1 MEGDCLSCIKY
12 LMFVFNFFI
21 FLGGSVLLAV
31 GVWVSVDPLGFRE
44 AVAVSP
50 LLVTGVSVVLVLG
63 GLLFL
68 LGFLGCCGA
77 VQENRC
83 LLLLFFMLILFIFL
97 AELAAAILAFLFREN
112 LSREYF
118 SRELKRHYQG
128 RNNSD
133 VFTSTWNVIMTT
145 LECCGA
151 SGPDDFQQS
160 LFRLL
165 HPNQL
170 LPEACCQGDGHLGE
184 GGIEL
189 CVSGLQGCYSALVEY
204 FETYIYAAGALTI
217 GVLTIELF
225 AMGFA
230 LCLFRGI
237 Q

>member
-31 GVWVSVDPLGFRE
+31 GVWVSADPLGFRE

-77 VQENRC
+77 
-83 LLLLFFMLILFIFL
+83 
-97 AELAAAILAFLFREN
+97 
-112 LSREYF
+112 
-118 SRELKRHYQG
+118 
-128 RNNSD
+128 
-133 VFTSTWNVIMTT
+133 
-145 LECCGA
+145 

-170 LPEACCQGDGHLGE
+170 LPEACCQGNGNLGV
-184 GGIEL
+184 GGVEQ
-189 CVSGLQGCYSALVEY
+189 CVSGGVAFQHSKGCYSALVEY

-217 GVLTIELF
+217 GVITIEVTQSF
-225 AMGFA
+225 MFPSNIWTQTAAENISHFISKID
-230 LCLFRGI
+230 R
-237 Q
+237 